1 MNLND
6 ILNLDIENLS
16 NKQYEGEIMNQYK
29 NKTLEELLEIRNE
42 LVEAWII
49 QKSDYQVKQ
58 LKKVNYEIEKRK
70 ENDYEIR
77 SRNVCKN

>member
-1 MNLND
+1 
-6 ILNLDIENLS
+6 
-16 NKQYEGEIMNQYK
+16 MNQYK

-58 LKKVNYEIEKRK
+58 LKKVNYEIEKRR
-70 ENDYEIR
+70 ENEK
-77 SRNVCKN
+77 SK